1 MKKATERYQKCSK
14 REQQQIK
21 ILFFLLEKKKI
32 KNMDKLFQ
40 IAKGLI
46 KEQRAYLQAHSG
58 EFFKKRREE
67 QC

>member
-1 MKKATERYQKCSK
+1 MKVTEQYKQCSK
-14 REQQQIK
+14 REQKQIQR
-21 ILFFLLEKKKI
+21 LFLMFEQKKI
-32 KNMDKLFQ
+32 KNMNRLFQ

>member
-1 MKKATERYQKCSK
+1 MKATQQYQECSK
-14 REQQQIK
+14 SEQQQIQ

-32 KNMDKLFQ
+32 KNMNRLFQ

-46 KEQRAYLQAHSG
+46 KEQRAYLQAHSE
-58 EFFKKRREE
+58 EFFKRRREE

>member
-1 MKKATERYQKCSK
+1 MKVTEQYKQCSK
-14 REQQQIK
+14 REQKQIQ

-32 KNMDKLFQ
+32 KNMNRLFQ

>member
-1 MKKATERYQKCSK
+1 MKATEQYKQCSK
-14 REQQQIK
+14 REQKQIQR
-21 ILFFLLEKKKI
+21 LFLMFEQKKI
-32 KNMDKLFQ
+32 KNMNRLFQ

-67 QC
+67 KC

>member
-1 MKKATERYQKCSK
+1 MKATEQYKQCSK
-14 REQQQIK
+14 REQKQIQR
-21 ILFFLLEKKKI
+21 LFLMFEQKKI
-32 KNMDKLFQ
+32 KNMNRLFQ

>member
-1 MKKATERYQKCSK
+1 MKATEQYKQCSK
-14 REQQQIK
+14 REQKQIQT
-21 ILFFLLEKKKI
+21 LFYFLEKKKI
-32 KNMDKLFQ
+32 KNMNRLFQ

>member
-1 MKKATERYQKCSK
+1 MKATEQYQECSK
-14 REQQQIK
+14 REQQQIQT
-21 ILFFLLEKKKI
+21 LFYILEKKKI